1 MDWYA
6 MQQAKCKGM
15 NTYDLAGLADYK
27 RKFGTRDVTMPLLL
41 RPRYGVMLP
50 MRQVAAR
57 LFWMGQKLFWMGQK
71 MSAWLKAPQP
81 SSD

>member
-6 MQQAKCKGM
+6 MQQAKRKGM
-15 NTYDLAGLADYK
+15 HTYDLAGLADYK
-27 RKFGTRDVTMPLLL
+27 RKFGTHDVTMPLLL
-41 RPRYGVMLP
+41 RPKYGVMLP
-50 MRQVAAR
+50 MRQIAAR
-57 LFWMGQKLFWMGQK
+57 LFWVGQR